1 MEHVHYVALS
11 WGFAALVLGFL
22 VLQTVLRRKKS
33 GA

>member
-11 WGFAALVLGFL
+11 WGFAAFVLGLL
-22 VLQTVLRRKKS
+22 VVQTVLRKKKS